1 MRKEFEELKQ
11 SGQLPSP
18 AGVGIRILTL
28 TQEEECSLDELV
40 ATLQVDPALTG
51 RILKLAASAQA
62 ASSMPVSSLK
72 EAAMRLGLR
81 TVTSVALGFSVISD
95 DRPDACPAFDY
106 ELYWSASLACG
117 LASQELSQRLGLA
130 TPAEAFTCAL
140 LSRIGQLAL
149 ASCHPTEFSEILDQ
163 VQRDPGVNL
172 RQLET
177 DAFGIDHCEIAE
189 AMMFEWGLPSAF
201 GEVARSLEDENGDQK
216 LDGYARE
223 LWRVIRDGAIIAN
236 LCMQGDSPSPAL
248 VEDLIQLRQR
258 LEVMGVNLT
267 EVCDAVLKQWVE
279 WGAML
284 SLPTKE
290 LASKLSPT
298 SVLGSLAKRR
308 EEHQAVQ
315 QNERCNLQATG
326 IRVLAVDDDPLSLR
340 VLERLLKE
348 AGHEVFTAKNGR
360 EALALTLKVRPQ
372 VVVTDWQ
379 MPDIDGLDFC
389 RALRRSRFGRR
400 IYVLLLTGNDNDEQI
415 LEAFEA
421 GVDDYIVKPFKPRLF
436 MARLRA
442 GIRLVKL
449 QEQVERDQA
458 IHIKNATMMARM
470 NRQLKEAANTD
481 FLTHLPNRR
490 CAMEQFQKEWR
501 TALEVGS
508 PLSVLMMDIDHFK
521 TVNDT
526 HGHDTG
532 DAVLRETARVIKLA
546 VRRNDTAARMGGEE
560 FLVICPGA
568 DLGEAEM
575 IGNRIRQ
582 RIEENVVRF
591 GDFQRNVTISVGC
604 AENLPGIMDID
615 HLLRLADEAVY
626 VSKSSG
632 RNRVTAATRPDPNK
646 QAKSA

>member
-1 MRKEFEELKQ
+1 
-11 SGQLPSP
+11 
-18 AGVGIRILTL
+18 
-28 TQEEECSLDELV
+28 
-40 ATLQVDPALTG
+40 
-51 RILKLAASAQA
+51 
-62 ASSMPVSSLK
+62 MPVASLK

-95 DRPDACPAFDY
+95 DRPETCPNFDY
-106 ELYWSASLACG
+106 DLYWSASMACG

-149 ASCHPTEFSEILDQ
+149 ASCHPVEFSELLEQ
-163 VQRDPGVNL
+163 VQRDPNQSL
-172 RQLET
+172 RELET
-177 DAFGIDHCEIAE
+177 DRFGIDHTEIAE

-223 LWRVIRDGAIIAN
+223 LWRVIRDGAIIAS
-236 LCMQGDSPSPAL
+236 LCMQGDNPSANL
-248 VEDLIQLRQR
+248 VDDLIHLRQR

-267 EVCDAVLKQWVE
+267 EVCDAVLRQWVE

-290 LASKLSPT
+290 LASKLSPVN
-298 SVLGSLAKRR
+298 VLGSLARRR
-308 EEHQAVQ
+308 EEHQALAQ
-315 QNERCNLQATG
+315 GEFCSLQATG

-340 VLERLLKE
+340 LLEKLLRE

-379 MPDIDGLDFC
+379 MPDIDGLEFC

-400 IYVLLLTGNDNDEQI
+400 IYALLLTGKCNDEQI
-415 LEAFEA
+415 LEAFDA
-421 GVDDYIVKPFKPRLF
+421 GVDDYIVKPVKPLLF

-458 IHIKNATMMARM
+458 MQIKNATMMARM

-481 FLTHLPNRR
+481 FLTLLPNRR

-501 TALEVGS
+501 TALELGS
-508 PLSVLMMDIDHFK
+508 PLSVLMMDIDYFK

-526 HGHDTG
+526 YGHDTG
-532 DAVLRETARVIKLA
+532 DAVLRETARVIKMA

-568 DLGEAEM
+568 DLEESLM

-582 RIEENVVRF
+582 RVEENQVSF
-591 GDFQRNVTISVGC
+591 GNFHCNVSISIGC
-604 AENLPGIMDID
+604 AENLPGVQDID
-615 HLLRLADEAVY
+615 HLLRLADGAVY
-626 VSKSSG
+626 ASKSAG
-632 RNRVTAATRPDPNK
+632 RNRVSAAPRPTPPG

>member
-62 ASSMPVSSLK
+62 ASAMPVASLK

-95 DRPDACPAFDY
+95 DRPESCPNFDY

-149 ASCHPTEFSEILDQ
+149 ASCHPLEFSELLEQ
-163 VQRDPGVNL
+163 VQRDPNQSL
-172 RQLET
+172 RELET
-177 DAFGIDHCEIAE
+177 DRFGIDHTEIAE

-201 GEVARSLEDENGDQK
+201 GEVARCLEDENGDQK

-223 LWRVIRDGAIIAN
+223 LWRVIRDGAIIAS
-236 LCMQGDSPSPAL
+236 LCMQGDNPSASL
-248 VEDLIQLRQR
+248 VDDLIHLRQR

-267 EVCDAVLKQWVE
+267 EVCDAVLRQWVE

-290 LASKLSPT
+290 LASKLSPVN
-298 SVLGSLAKRR
+298 VLGSLARRR
-308 EEHQAVQ
+308 EEHQAQ
-315 QNERCNLQATG
+315 AQGEACSLHATG

-340 VLERLLKE
+340 VIEKLLRE

-415 LEAFEA
+415 LEAFDA
-421 GVDDYIVKPFKPRLF
+421 GVDDYIVKPVKPRLF

-458 IHIKNATMMARM
+458 MQIKNATMMARM

-501 TALEVGS
+501 TALELGA

-526 HGHDTG
+526 YGHDIG
-532 DAVLRETARVIKLA
+532 DAVLRETARVIKMA
-546 VRRNDTAARMGGEE
+546 VRRNDTAARIGGEE

-568 DLGEAEM
+568 DLDESLM

-582 RIEENVVRF
+582 RVEENLVRF
-591 GDFQRNVTISVGC
+591 GDFHCNVTISIGC
-604 AENLPGIMDID
+604 AENLAGVQDID

-626 VSKSSG
+626 VSKSAG
-632 RNRVTAATRPDPNK
+632 RNRVSAAPRPTPPG
-646 QAKSA
+646 QVKSA

>member
-62 ASSMPVSSLK
+62 ASAMPVASLK

-95 DRPDACPAFDY
+95 DRPESCPNFDY

-149 ASCHPTEFSEILDQ
+149 ASCHPLEFSELLEQ
-163 VQRDPGVNL
+163 VQRDPNQSL
-172 RQLET
+172 RELET
-177 DAFGIDHCEIAE
+177 DRFGIDHTEIAE

-201 GEVARSLEDENGDQK
+201 GEVARCLEDENGDQK

-223 LWRVIRDGAIIAN
+223 LWRVIRDGAIIAS
-236 LCMQGDSPSPAL
+236 LCMQGDNPSASL
-248 VEDLIQLRQR
+248 VDDLIHLRQR

-267 EVCDAVLKQWVE
+267 EVCDAVLRQWVE

-290 LASKLSPT
+290 LASKLSPVN
-298 SVLGSLAKRR
+298 VLGSLARRR
-308 EEHQAVQ
+308 EEHQAQ
-315 QNERCNLQATG
+315 AQGEACSLHATG

-340 VLERLLKE
+340 VIEKLLRE

-415 LEAFEA
+415 LEAFDA
-421 GVDDYIVKPFKPRLF
+421 GVDDYIVKPVKPRLF

-458 IHIKNATMMARM
+458 MQIKNATMMARM

-501 TALEVGS
+501 TALELGA

-526 HGHDTG
+526 YGHNTG
-532 DAVLRETARVIKLA
+532 DAVLRETARVIKMA
-546 VRRNDTAARMGGEE
+546 VRRNDTAARIGGEE

-568 DLGEAEM
+568 DLDESLM

-582 RIEENVVRF
+582 RVEENLVRF
-591 GDFQRNVTISVGC
+591 GDFHCNVTISIGC
-604 AENLPGIMDID
+604 AENLAGVQDID

-626 VSKSSG
+626 VSKSAG
-632 RNRVTAATRPDPNK
+632 RNRVSAAPRPTPPG
-646 QAKSA
+646 QVKSA

>member
-62 ASSMPVSSLK
+62 ASAMPVASLK

-95 DRPDACPAFDY
+95 DRPESCPNFDY

-149 ASCHPTEFSEILDQ
+149 ASCHPVEFSELLEQ
-163 VQRDPGVNL
+163 VQRDPNASL
-172 RQLET
+172 RELET
-177 DAFGIDHCEIAE
+177 DRFGIDHNEIAE
-189 AMMFEWGLPSAF
+189 AMMFEWGLPAAF
-201 GEVARSLEDENGDQK
+201 GEVARCLEDENGDQK

-223 LWRVIRDGAIIAN
+223 LWRVIRDGVIIAS
-236 LCMQGDSPSPAL
+236 LCMQGDNPSATL
-248 VEDLIQLRQR
+248 VDDLIHLRQR

-267 EVCDAVLKQWVE
+267 EVCDAVLRQWVE

-290 LASKLSPT
+290 LASKLSPVN
-298 SVLGSLAKRR
+298 VLGSLARRR
-308 EEHQAVQ
+308 EEHQAQ
-315 QNERCNLQATG
+315 AQGEACSLHATG

-340 VLERLLKE
+340 VLEKLLRE

-415 LEAFEA
+415 LEAFDA
-421 GVDDYIVKPFKPRLF
+421 GVDDYIVKPVKPRLF

-458 IHIKNATMMARM
+458 MQIKNATMMARM

-501 TALEVGS
+501 TAQELGA

-526 HGHDTG
+526 YGHDTG
-532 DAVLRETARVIKLA
+532 DAVLRETARVIKMA

-560 FLVICPGA
+560 FLVLCPGA
-568 DLGEAEM
+568 DLDESVK

-582 RIEENVVRF
+582 RVEENLVRF
-591 GDFQRNVTISVGC
+591 GDFQRNVTISIGC
-604 AENLPGIMDID
+604 AENLPGVSDID
-615 HLLRLADEAVY
+615 HLLRMADEAVY
-626 VSKSSG
+626 VSKSAG
-632 RNRVTAATRPDPNK
+632 RNRVSAAPRPAAPG